1 MLVVV
6 VVVVVVVV
14 MVCFCFCMSV
24 SASPLVFFSSAGR
37 RLFMVIFF
45 MGVINLIGLKFSG
58 STFCRF
64 GLVNRYCLN
73 ITLS

>member
-1 MLVVV
+1 
-6 VVVVVVVV
+6 
-14 MVCFCFCMSV
+14 MSV